1 MDLIVMESVKNPSDI
16 ENLKEN
22 KVVGEIELE
31 SSEIKFYGVN
41 NIFYCDSGIK
51 LRNSHINFV
60 GNNAIVYLSYTEK
73 DYVLEVYVRHDST
86 IFIGKNNEIGAPF
99 SINVQECQNLIIGE
113 DNVIGNDVFV
123 RTIDTYPIYDRNTK
137 ERINYSESVF
147 IGDHVWIDHFAYI
160 SRGVHIGSGAIVGV
174 HSFIHP
180 YAIVYSNTYV
190 MGNPVVTVEKD
201 VFFTKNF
208 VGAFK
213 TEDTELNSAYNT
225 NLFIYDFVNNETL
238 SMDNIDSILKSLP
251 VDDRLEFIQKLFVRN
266 KRRNRFS
273 IKKY

>member
-1 MDLIVMESVKNPSDI
+1 MESIKDPSDI

-22 KVVGEIELE
+22 KVIGEFTLE
-31 SSEIKFYGVN
+31 NSEIKFYGYN
-41 NIFYCDSGIK
+41 NLFFCDSGIK

-99 SINVQECQNLIIGE
+99 SMNVQESQNLIIGE

-123 RTIDTYPIYDRNTK
+123 RTIDTYPIYDMNTK
-137 ERINYSESVF
+137 ERINFSESVF
-147 IGDHVWIDHFAYI
+147 IGDHVWIDHFTYI
-160 SRGVHIGSGAIVGV
+160 SRGARIGSGSIVGV
-174 HSFIHP
+174 HSFIPP
-180 YAIVYSNTYV
+180 YAVVHSNTYV
-190 MGNPVVTVEKD
+190 LGNPIRTVERD

-208 VGAFK
+208 VGVF
-213 TEDTELNSAYNT
+213 TSEDTEINSVYNT
-225 NLFIYDFVNNETL
+225 DLFSYDHVNNETL

-251 VDDRLEFIQKLFVRN
+251 VDDRLEFIQKLFVKN
-266 KRRNRFS
+266 KRKNRFS
-273 IKKY
+273 IKRY

>member
-1 MDLIVMESVKNPSDI
+1 MESVKEPSDI

-22 KVVGEIELE
+22 KVIGELTLE
-31 SSEIKFYGVN
+31 NSEIKFYGVN
-41 NIFYCDSGIK
+41 NIFFCDSGIK

-86 IFIGKNNEIGAPF
+86 IFIGKNNEFGAPF

-123 RTIDTYPIYDRNTK
+123 RTIDTYPIYDMNTK

-160 SRGVHIGSGAIVGV
+160 SRGAHIGSGAIVGV
-174 HSFIHP
+174 HSFIPP

-190 MGNPVVTVEKD
+190 MGNPIVAVEKD

-208 VGAFK
+208 VGVFK
-213 TEDTELNSAYNT
+213 TEDTELNSVYNT
-225 NLFIYDFVNNETL
+225 DLFIYNLVNNETL

-266 KRRNRFS
+266 KRKNRFS